1 MNNFGARF
9 SLYPM
14 TDNFIPVILGSLG
27 KTDTSAVYSFTDAI
41 STVYRGNIDSVLDG
55 VSALF
60 INAFTDGVHMAI
72 EGQFSNEEEV
82 KEVAAKPGETPN
94 KTLCEDIHFP
104 VKCKLNL
111 YGAESAKGLY
121 EVIKARC
128 TLEKE
133 EISYGT
139 RFAGDVQDVYTFI
152 AQLCK
157 ELDSRG
163 EKFTLHFTMNCNSP
177 TAE

>member
-1 MNNFGARF
+1 MDNFGARF

-60 INAFTDGVHMAI
+60 INAFTEGVHMAI
-72 EGQFSNEEEV
+72 EGQFCNEEEV
-82 KEVAAKPGETPN
+82 TQTAAKPGEVPN
-94 KTLCEDIHFP
+94 KTVTEGIHFP

-121 EVIKARC
+121 EVLKARC
-128 TLEKE
+128 ALEKE

-139 RFAGDVQDVYTFI
+139 RFAGDVQAVFDFI
-152 AQLCK
+152 SQLCK
-157 ELDSRG
+157 ELDTRG